1 MQEFAPGD
9 RVIHPKCPEW
19 GVGQV
24 VQGGVQGAKV
34 KALFDRGGL
43 RTVLSEHLEPAPPAE
58 KPRTA
63 KPPW

>member
-1 MQEFAPGD
+1 MAEFQAGD

-24 VQGGVQGAKV
+24 IQGGVVGPKV
-34 KALFDRGGL
+34 KALFERGGL
-43 RTVLSEHLEPAPPAE
+43 RTVLAEHLEPAPPAE
-58 KPRTA
+58 APRRG